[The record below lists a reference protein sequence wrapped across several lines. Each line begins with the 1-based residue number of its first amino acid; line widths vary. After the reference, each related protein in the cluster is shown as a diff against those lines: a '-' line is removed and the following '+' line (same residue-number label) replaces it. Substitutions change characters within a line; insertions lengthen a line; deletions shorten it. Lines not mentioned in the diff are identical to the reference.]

1 MILVELIS
9 SLLKENSFLLIL
21 AGISGSYLVTAQSLP
36 FIIYFSK
43 VKNLTAK
50 VDERSSHT
58 SNIPNID
65 LILCNFC
72 ILTSKI

>member
-21 AGISGSYLVTAQSLP
+21 AGILGSYLVTAQSLP